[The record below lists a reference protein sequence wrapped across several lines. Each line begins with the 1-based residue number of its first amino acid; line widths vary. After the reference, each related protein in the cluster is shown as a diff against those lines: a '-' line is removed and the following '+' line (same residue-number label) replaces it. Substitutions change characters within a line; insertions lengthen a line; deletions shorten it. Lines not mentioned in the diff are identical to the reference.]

1 MKILIVFSMAAGLL
15 AADGA
20 TPAAPAKAETA
31 PAAALPAGIPAGAVQ
46 IGPNSYRFT
55 RPDGK
60 TWLYHTT
67 PFGIMKGEEKP
78 APAAAEAQGMQG
90 VKATVHG
97 DTVTFEKVT
106 PLGIFHWQKKKSD
119 LNEME
124 QALCDH
130 DNSRDAAAQD

>member
-1 MKILIVFSMAAGLL
+1 MKILIVCSMAVGLL
-15 AADGA
+15 AAADA
-20 TPAAPAKAETA
+20 PPAPAKAETV
-31 PAAALPAGIPAGAVQ
+31 PAVALPAGIPAGAVP
-46 IGPNSYRFT
+46 IGPHSYRFT
-55 RPDGK
+55 RADGK

-67 PFGIMKGEEKP
+67 PFGIMRGEEKP

-106 PLGIFHWQKKKSD
+106 PLGIFHWQKKKAE

-124 QALCDH
+124 QALLDP
-130 DNSRDAAAQD
+130 DSSRGAAAQD